1 MTSSV
6 LATHCAL
13 FCDHNVDV
21 LSQQFNPAFI
31 EHSSYVA
38 NGLDGLRTL
47 VKECPDIH
55 YECLSALR
63 SGEWALLCGTFTGLD
78 AQPLTGFDLYQLDTQ
93 ERPVAHWDVLSEAA
107 FDTRPPQHPL
117 SPPAAPDSLSFV
129 HRTTQQRMTATT
141 DQRHLRCDI
150 LHRIIAQGDLVFT
163 LSEGHAGKQR
173 YAIAELWQTD
183 GRAVMGRWPTAAP
196 IPSDAEAVHS
206 HGLF

>member
-1 MTSSV
+1 MRVFNGPFIGGAPYSLEKEYLITSSV

-31 EHSSYVA
+31 EHSPYVA

-93 ERPVAHWDVLSEAA
+93 ERP
-107 FDTRPPQHPL
+107 L
-117 SPPAAPDSLSFV
+117 SPPAAPDSLLFV
-129 HRTTQQRMTATT
+129 HRT
-141 DQRHLRCDI
+141 
-150 LHRIIAQGDLVFT
+150 
-163 LSEGHAGKQR
+163 LSSA
-173 YAIAELWQTD
+173 
-183 GRAVMGRWPTAAP
+183 
-196 IPSDAEAVHS
+196 
-206 HGLF
+206 